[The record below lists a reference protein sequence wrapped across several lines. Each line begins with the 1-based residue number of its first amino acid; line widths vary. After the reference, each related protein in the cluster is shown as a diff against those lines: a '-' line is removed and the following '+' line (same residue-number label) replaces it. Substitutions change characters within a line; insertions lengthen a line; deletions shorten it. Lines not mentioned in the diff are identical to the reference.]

1 MLPECIWWMNGVDSM
16 AAGVS
21 GSAVVLCFM
30 SEAYQNSENCKLE
43 LKFARQQ
50 GIPIVPV
57 RIIVH
62 ANV

>member
-1 MLPECIWWMNGVDSM
+1 MNGVDSM